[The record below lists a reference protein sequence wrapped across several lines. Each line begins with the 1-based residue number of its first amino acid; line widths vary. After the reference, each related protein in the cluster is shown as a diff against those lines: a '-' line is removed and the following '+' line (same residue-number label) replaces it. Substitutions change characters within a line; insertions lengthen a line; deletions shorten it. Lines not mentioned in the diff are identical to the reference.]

1 MKLSNLSLAI
11 LVAMGVAACGG
22 SDSNDAPKDPQTPT
36 PPPATQTPPPPAQGK
51 KDDALIDPTGTD
63 VVQHINLKETPT
75 VGSLQY
81 IRREYSAYD
90 RVFNPK
96 EDGSATPLLSVDL
109 DLQNPKMTNIVLAR
123 RNLNK
128 ADGAPDKVQF
138 FGGIKVEPIALDGTV
153 PAAENADA
161 NAVAKIGPFVSLQ
174 VENYP
179 NVDVFAK
186 LRNQVNTA
194 ALYNTDNTL
203 DVRAATSTDAAVLN
217 FPKVGNA
224 TAAPGAL
231 LYNAMDSEHERFGK
245 GLIWWTAGATGNAD
259 GEGLAFENAKTR
271 HDTNR
276 PLVDGSEATNGLVR
290 IGGVF
295 DDGSPLPNRGE
306 EKKYDKANKVWNDHH
321 KTTTRIFGRYHL
333 AYANANVVHPV
344 TFNSYEGARSF
355 IGATVGG
362 VVTGAPTHYSIG
374 AKPISLK
381 HVQYGR
387 VTNNLDDDALVEVR
401 DSFWYSHDLKKGDSV
416 SVDNYFYRGTGETS
430 IAEMEKLPS
439 NKAITYR
446 GHALMYGIDDSFHG
460 KSAKDVLPNAFLM
473 EDAKNAIALGHFVQA
488 DVHFGT
494 GKVAGHVYNTWLL
507 DNTKKATFD
516 DTLVTFKGDVTG
528 NTVIGTAD
536 RAYLAGQDNADFR
549 ASFFGKNAEE
559 MGGSFNSITTEK
571 VYGPEVWGGVFGAQ
585 QSGGTSNTFLGD
597 DGNSVYSL

>member
-36 PPPATQTPPPPAQGK
+36 PPPTTPTPPPAPGG

-81 IRREYSAYD
+81 IRREHSAYD

-138 FGGIKVEPIALDGTV
+138 FGGVKVEPIALTGAV
-153 PAAENADA
+153 PATEHADSV
-161 NAVAKIGPFVSLQ
+161 AVAKTGPFVSLQ

-186 LRNQVNTA
+186 LRDQVNTA
-194 ALYNTDNTL
+194 VLYNTDNKFA
-203 DVRAATSTDAAVLN
+203 VRPATSTDKAVLT
-217 FPKVGNA
+217 FPVAGNA
-224 TAAPGAL
+224 AGVANAL
-231 LYNAMDSEHERFGK
+231 QYDTMDTEHERFGK
-245 GLIWWTAGATGNAD
+245 GLIWWTAGATGQQNGD
-259 GEGLAFENAKTR
+259 GLAFENAKTR

-276 PLVDGSEATNGLVR
+276 PALDGSEATNGLVR

-295 DDGSPLPNRGE
+295 DDGTPLPNLGE
-306 EKKYDKANKVWNDHH
+306 EKQYDKANKVWVDHH
-321 KTTTRIFGRYHL
+321 KTTTRIFGHYHL
-333 AYANANVVHPV
+333 AFADAGVVHPV
-344 TFNSYEGARSF
+344 HFNSYEGARSF
-355 IGATVGG
+355 IGVTDTGTVAGK
-362 VVTGAPTHYSIG
+362 ATHYSIG
-374 AKPISLK
+374 AKPMNLK

-401 DSFWYSHDLKKGDSV
+401 DNFWYSHDLKKGDGL

-430 IAEMEKLPS
+430 IADMEKLPS
-439 NKAITYR
+439 NKAITYK
-446 GHALMYGIDDSFHG
+446 GHALMYGIDNSFHG

-516 DTLVTFKGDVTG
+516 DTLVTFKGNVTG

-536 RAYLAGQDNADFR
+536 RAYLAGEDNADFR